1 MGNKILL
8 IGLDLSFNST
18 GISFCKVTDNIPE
31 TIKFYRVGYTES
43 TNNVTPKH
51 IPNVNQILYR
61 MPSNVNAEDLLLT
74 KNSKNDAEQV
84 YATIRSMICA
94 KKVNSI
100 LATIL
105 EDVRLEVSRK
115 DSEQLTI
122 ICTIENYIM
131 PAFAGPNS
139 LRNVSG
145 LILLQG
151 YIREFLIR
159 YKLTYP
165 DVTLLLHTPTPTQ
178 NKKNFTGDGKADKQ
192 KMLETF
198 LNFHDGSKLLPNT
211 SKGKLDDVID
221 AYSLMIYGWK
231 LWLSNIVKNK

>member
-1 MGNKILL
+1 MKNKILL

-18 GISFCKVTDNIPE
+18 GISFCKVIDNIPK
-31 TIKFYRVGYTES
+31 TIEFYRVGYTES
-43 TNNVTPKH
+43 TNNIVPKT
-51 IPNVNQILYR
+51 IPNVNQVLYR
-61 MPSNVNAEDLLLT
+61 MPSNITAEDLLLT
-74 KNSKNDAEQV
+74 KNSKNDTEQV

-94 KKVNSI
+94 KKINSI
-100 LATIL
+100 LANIL
-105 EDVRLEVSRK
+105 EDTRK

-198 LNFHDGSKLLPNT
+198 IKYHEGSKLLPDT

-221 AYSLMIYGWK
+221 AYSLMTYGWK
-231 LWLSNIVKNK
+231 LWISNK